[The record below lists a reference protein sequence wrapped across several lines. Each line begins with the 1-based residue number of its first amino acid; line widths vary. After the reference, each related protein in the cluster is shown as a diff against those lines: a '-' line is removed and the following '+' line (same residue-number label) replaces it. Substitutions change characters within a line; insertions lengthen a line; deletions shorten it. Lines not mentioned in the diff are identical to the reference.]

1 MASMLRVAY
10 GLREVCERFELIQG
24 VDRDEATTYHIR
36 IRVITIPQDLVD
48 IYIPPRS
55 QPDRNYTQPNSSG
68 SLLTLDRQRG

>member
-1 MASMLRVAY
+1 MLRVAC
-10 GLREVCERFELIQG
+10 GVEGVCERFSLIQG
-24 VDRDEATTYHIR
+24 VDREKEATTYHIR

>member
-1 MASMLRVAY
+1 MLSVACGVEGGCVS
-10 GLREVCERFELIQG
+10 GLGRFKG
-24 VDRDEATTYHIR
+24 VDKEKKATTYHIR